1 MMQKEPENL
10 GTNNSRT
17 MGWYL
22 RSPERRTMKGS
33 SRENFQLGRDGI
45 GLLGKNDKR
54 KGNQKVESE
63 NVKFR
68 SLEGKEIR
76 GQLSR
81 NTPKRKVNKRL
92 LRKKHQ
98 KKKIMRNKE
107 GTNHQSCWHNIGFST

>member
-1 MMQKEPENL
+1 MMQKEPKNL
-10 GTNNSRT
+10 GTNNSQT

-33 SRENFQLGRDGI
+33 SWENFQLGRDGI
-45 GLLGKNDKR
+45 SLLGKNDKR

-63 NVKFR
+63 NVRFK

-81 NTPKRKVNKRL
+81 NTPKRKVGKRL

-98 KKKIMRNKE
+98 KKKIMRKKE
-107 GTNHQSCWHNIGFST
+107 GTNHQSCWHNIGSST